1 MIVDAFLQC
10 LQQQFPFQ
18 LTAKQTEAARRL
30 CLFLYS
36 SDPQSMFILRG
47 YAGTGKTTLVSSI
60 VRVLH
65 QLKLETVLLAPTGRA
80 AKVFSLNAGYP
91 AYTIHKEIYRQH
103 SLTSEQTH
111 FDLDHNKHKA
121 ALFVVDESSMISAID
136 DGQSVFGTGSLLA
149 DLLQY
154 VYSVPGCRI
163 LFVGDNAQLPP
174 VGSNISP
181 ALSVDFFTQ
190 LGYHVSGFQL
200 TEVMRQTAQSGILH
214 NATALR
220 HRIHDNKEFGLP
232 VIKTRGYKDIVCLHG
247 QDILDTLEECYEG
260 YGQDQTIVLTRSN
273 KQANAYNKGIRQI
286 FFDRDDTLTLGDMV
300 MVVRNNYY
308 WTERLRLRIAKQQ
321 KQDKPTL
328 VPPPMDFI
336 ANGDIAQVISVG
348 DEYEFYDLHFADVRL
363 RFPDYDNFELNARVI
378 LDVLQS
384 DTPALPTELDNK
396 LYLGVSADY
405 AQERN
410 KRERMKRIREDA
422 NYNALQL
429 KFAYAV
435 TCHKAQGG
443 QWRNV
448 FVDQGWLP
456 PEAIDRSYYRWL
468 YTAMTRATDKLYLVN
483 WPEKQIEGE

>member
-260 YGQDQTIVLTRSN
+260 YGQDQTIVLTR
-273 KQANAYNKGIRQI
+273 
-286 FFDRDDTLTLGDMV
+286 
-300 MVVRNNYY
+300 